1 MAYDRRKYDG
11 LSLEEK
17 IDVTLAILDDFLNAF
32 PDGPANHRAAHEAW
46 INAKHAE
53 AEFWME
59 LKLDIAKKG
68 VWGILAI
75 ILGLIAVGI
84 STRTGVWFK

>member
-1 MAYDRRKYDG
+1 MSYDRRKYDG

-17 IDVTLAILDDFLNAF
+17 LDIALAMLDDLASAF
-32 PDGPANHRAAHEAW
+32 PDGPANHRTAHEAW
-46 INAKHAE
+46 IKAKHAE
-53 AEFWME
+53 AEFWMQ

-68 VWGILAI
+68 VWGILVV
-75 ILGLIAVGI
+75 ILGLIAVGF